1 MLWWWKV
8 FYRSLPFSGS
18 AVQPEKHAQVL
29 LGVNF
34 SVECLWVSNQ
44 IQLVHARVVVFQVD
58 VPPGHRVL
66 PLALCFV
73 VNFGV
78 AVDDRTEFE
87 FVLWSG
93 GFQFIGRALFRQH
106 GVGSGCVAC
115 LAPATHC
122 WLVEC
127 VVQVV
132 VRGRNAERG
141 SWGRTARG
149 AGHGRY
155 RYVTGVAVLDLFK
168 TSMYATKCFFV

>member
-1 MLWWWKV
+1 MLWWKV
-8 FYRSLPFSGS
+8 FYRSLPFPGS
-18 AVQPEKHAQVL
+18 AVQPKKHAQVL
-29 LGVNF
+29 LGVIF
-34 SVECLWVSNQ
+34 SVECLWESNQ
-44 IQLVHARVVVFQVD
+44 FQLVHARVVVFRVD

-127 VVQVV
+127 VVQV
-132 VRGRNAERG
+132 GCA
-141 SWGRTARG
+141 WQKCRTC
-149 AGHGRY
+149 
-155 RYVTGVAVLDLFK
+155 VAVLDLFK